1 MNLNFAEGKHD
12 MISCMHNDDSVGVYG
27 CGRDLEP
34 NISKTDRG
42 SIAKRPPIGN
52 GQLRIEWSRDR

>member
-1 MNLNFAEGKHD
+1 
-12 MISCMHNDDSVGVYG
+12 MHNDDSVGVYG